1 MYTANTMA
9 CVTEALGMSLDGC
22 ATALAVAAKKRR
34 IACESGSRVVELVKK
49 NITPRKIM
57 NMKAFENAIMVDLAL
72 GGSTNTVLHIPAI
85 AHDAGIKLPLGT
97 FDRLARKVPHICDM
111 LPGGK
116 NYMEDLDYA

>member
-49 NITPRKIM
+49 NITPRKVM

-72 GGSTNTVLHIPAI
+72 GGSIYATLHIPAI
-85 AHDAGIKLPLGT
+85 AHFAGIDLPSPA
-97 FDRLARKVPHICDM
+97 FYM
-111 LPGGK
+111 L
-116 NYMEDLDYA
+116 